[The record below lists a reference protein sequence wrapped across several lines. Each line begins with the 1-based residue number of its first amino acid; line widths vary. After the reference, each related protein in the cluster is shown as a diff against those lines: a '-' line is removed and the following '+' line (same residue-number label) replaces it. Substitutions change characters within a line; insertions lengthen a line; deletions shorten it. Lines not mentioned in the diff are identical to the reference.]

1 VRGVLDTTLCNKVC
15 QWLAADRW
23 LSSGIPVSSTNKIDR
38 HDIAEILLKVAL
50 NIITPYRC
58 VGSAISTVYLLYSH
72 FTEVVHRS
80 SETMF
85 YFYSPSLPL
94 DSIQY
99 NDHLHQIENFICITT
114 DVISEA
120 YTTGPL
126 GFSGSCWIFCL
137 MWGVLSTICLYFFAA
152 IILSVIPL

>member
-1 VRGVLDTTLCNKVC
+1 MRVV
-15 QWLAADRW
+15 
-23 LSSGIPVSSTNKIDR
+23 
-38 HDIAEILLKVAL
+38 
-50 NIITPYRC
+50 
-58 VGSAISTVYLLYSH
+58 SAISTVYLPYSR

-114 DVISEA
+114 DVISET

-126 GFSGSCWIFCL
+126 GFSRSC
-137 MWGVLSTICLYFFAA
+137 
-152 IILSVIPL
+152 